1 MFFLEGLEIELIRP
15 VKKKIYVILED
26 EEFIY
31 YKETNNEK
39 EKIEGKL
46 IKEKQIEGIKKIKK
60 ENLIIKLKLNN
71 RIIYINEDQL
81 KGKVSLRTKKLK
93 KLIKNR
99 VF

>member
-1 MFFLEGLEIELIRP
+1 VFFLEGLEIELIRP
-15 VKKKIYVILED
+15 VKKRIYVILED

-31 YKETNNEK
+31 YKEINNEK
-39 EKIEGKL
+39 RKNEEEKS
-46 IKEKQIEGIKKIKK
+46 IKKEMKNIKKIKK

-71 RIIYINEDQL
+71 KIIYINENQL